1 MGNGTSADD
10 TEFQHGSSFQSG
22 IYWFHYIMFHPKKME
37 WAFLI
42 GMEDRREGLLG
53 RLMKIL
59 RKKV

>member
-1 MGNGTSADD
+1 MGNGTGADD

-22 IYWFHYIMFHPKKME
+22 INWFHYIMFHPKKME

-42 GMEDRREGLLG
+42 GMEYRGKCLLG

>member
-1 MGNGTSADD
+1 MGNGTGADD

-42 GMEDRREGLLG
+42 GMEDGRDGILG
-53 RLMKIL
+53 GC
-59 RKKV
+59 